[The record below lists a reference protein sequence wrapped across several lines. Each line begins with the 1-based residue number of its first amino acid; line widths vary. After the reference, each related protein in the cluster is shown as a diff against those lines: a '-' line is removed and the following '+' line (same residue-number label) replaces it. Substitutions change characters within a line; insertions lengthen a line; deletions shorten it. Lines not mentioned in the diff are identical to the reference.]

1 MANHRLFAIENLQ
14 DAQDAWKIFFNR
26 FYSPEVP
33 ENAKVEFDLEQR
45 NFLPRKDKNAKNK
58 RPSDIGG
65 RTDHSDDFDDFL
77 NGYTVRIPDNIELSE
92 IDFDCVKEAI
102 LQGDYE
108 ASVFKNEN
116 HVFYALWLFR
126 QDKISRQQLSTLL
139 AREQIPKDYPIVKT
153 FPILDNRGEFTK
165 DTKKMLISALKTSR
179 FTKLRNWHLE
189 RFRLLIQALPKSEQ
203 IFYVTECDPKNI
215 SIEGVTQLGNNLRNV
230 GSWERTKYKNNL
242 YDLHLSFGAIEARQ
256 IALNGVHGA
265 AANRSKIGVISTA
278 AIKEGVADNY
288 RLTAISINNS
298 GVDPTI
304 KDIHHFPVS
313 TMPAVTKH
321 DIYHA
326 QLHNTIPPEF
336 HMAFNHMKQI
346 ISNFTEVKSSL
357 LQWTLT
363 DREFPHFKGKSKNLD
378 SKKGAK
384 YFANILTPRNEYVQ
398 EHPFLFNDYSFHNL
412 SDDGIALIRDMVKES
427 EKWKK
432 LYKIDINYLGYPYD
446 KVIQQMRAF
455 IKTEKNNA
463 YNAKLFSLKY
473 RIFCVSSEVTY
484 QKISELINIV
494 KNTLTDSLKFENA
507 NYKEFKNRT
516 LLKYNKKEVINGNS
530 ALQVVLH
537 SYLISKFKTNSVQLD
552 HQLSS
557 LSKEFKSIRDGS
569 QLTEVK
575 IDDVCNNLNSLY
587 DKLTLLECSYKEIIQ
602 TRYSRRHALIDNCF
616 FFMKNPLTM
625 SQRKHIALLKAKM
638 NNLINE
644 HLAIIDVQE
653 KQQFKWAVENRFKL
667 IHHKD
672 SRINLDS
679 IYDDQT
685 SSLDVRV
692 SSLMRP

>member
-1 MANHRLFAIENLQ
+1 MANHGLFAIENLQ

-26 FYSPEVP
+26 FYSPKVP
-33 ENAKVEFDLEQR
+33 ENANVEFDIEQR
-45 NFLPRKDKNAKNK
+45 NFLPRKEKNAKNK
-58 RPSDIGG
+58 SPLDIGG

-153 FPILDNRGEFTK
+153 FPILDDRGEFTK
-165 DTKKMLISALKTSR
+165 DAKKMLISVLKTSQ

-189 RFRLLIQALPKSEQ
+189 RFRLLIQALPKSER

-215 SIEGVTQLGNNLRNV
+215 SIEGVTQLGNDLRNV

-278 AIKEGVADNY
+278 EIKEGVADNY
-288 RLTAISINNS
+288 RPTAISINNS
-298 GVDPTI
+298 GVAPTI
-304 KDIHHFPVS
+304 QNIHHFPVS

-346 ISNFTEVKSSL
+346 ILNFTKVKSSL

-363 DREFPHFKGKSKNLD
+363 DREFPDFKGKSKNFD

-384 YFANILTPRNEYVQ
+384 YFAKILFPKGFVQ
-398 EHPFLFNDYSFHNL
+398 ELPSLFNDYSFHNL
-412 SDDGIALIRDMVKES
+412 SDDGIAIIRDMVNES
-427 EKWKK
+427 EKWKN
-432 LYKIDINYLGYPYD
+432 LYKIDINYLDYPYD
-446 KVIQQMRAF
+446 KAIQQMRAF
-455 IKTEKNNA
+455 IKTEKIKLIMLN
-463 YNAKLFSLKY
+463 LFSLKY

-484 QKISELINIV
+484 QKISDIINTIED
-494 KNTLTDSLKFENA
+494 TLTDNLKFEKV
-507 NYKEFKNRT
+507 NYKEFKNRIV
-516 LLKYNKKEVINGNS
+516 LKYNKKEVINRSN
-530 ALQVVLH
+530 ALQVVLR
-537 SYLISKFKTNSVQLD
+537 SYLISKFKTNSDELHCQFL
-552 HQLSS
+552 L
-557 LSKEFKSIRDGS
+557 LSKEFKSIRDCS

-575 IDDVCNNLNSLY
+575 IDEVCNKLNSLY
-587 DKLTLLECSYKEIIQ
+587 DKLTLLERSYKKIIQ
-602 TRYSRRHALIDNCF
+602 TRYSRKHAFIDNLF
-616 FFMKNPLTM
+616 SSMKNPLTL
-625 SQRKHIALLKAKM
+625 SQRKHIAFLKAKM

-644 HLAIIDVQE
+644 HLVKIDVQE
-653 KQQFKWAVENRFKL
+653 KEQFKWVIENQFKL

-679 IYDDQT
+679 IFNQT
-685 SSLDVRV
+685 NSLDV
-692 SSLMRP
+692 SITPLTRP

>member
-1 MANHRLFAIENLQ
+1 MANHGLFAIENLQ

-26 FYSPEVP
+26 FYSPKVP
-33 ENAKVEFDLEQR
+33 ENANVEFDIEQR
-45 NFLPRKDKNAKNK
+45 NFLPRKEKNAKNK
-58 RPSDIGG
+58 SPLDIGG

-153 FPILDNRGEFTK
+153 FPILDDRGEFTK
-165 DTKKMLISALKTSR
+165 DAKKMLISVLKTSR

-189 RFRLLIQALPKSEQ
+189 RFRLLIQALPKSER

-215 SIEGVTQLGNNLRNV
+215 SIEGVTQLGNDLRNV

-278 AIKEGVADNY
+278 EIKEGVADNY
-288 RLTAISINNS
+288 RPTAISINNS
-298 GVDPTI
+298 GVAPTI
-304 KDIHHFPVS
+304 QNIHHFPVS
-313 TMPAVTKH
+313 TRLAVTKH

-326 QLHNTIPPEF
+326 QLHNTIPAEF

-346 ISNFTEVKSSL
+346 ISNFTKVKSSL

-363 DREFPHFKGKSKNLD
+363 DREFPDFKGKSKNFD

-384 YFANILTPRNEYVQ
+384 YFAKILFPKGFVQ
-398 EHPFLFNDYSFHNL
+398 ELPSLFNDYSFHNL
-412 SDDGIALIRDMVKES
+412 SDDGIAIIRDMVNES
-427 EKWKK
+427 EKWKN
-432 LYKIDINYLGYPYD
+432 LYKIDINYLDYPYD
-446 KVIQQMRAF
+446 KAIQQMRAF

-473 RIFCVSSEVTY
+473 RIFCDSSEVTY
-484 QKISELINIV
+484 QKISEIINTIE
-494 KNTLTDSLKFENA
+494 NTLTDNLKFENV

-516 LLKYNKKEVINGNS
+516 VLKYNKKEVINRSS
-530 ALQVVLH
+530 ALQVVLR
-537 SYLISKFKTNSVQLD
+537 SYLISKFKTNSDELD
-552 HQLSS
+552 CQFSLLSN
-557 LSKEFKSIRDGS
+557 EFKSIYDGS
-569 QLTEVK
+569 QLTNVK
-575 IDDVCNNLNSLY
+575 IDDVCNNLNSLF
-587 DKLTLLECSYKEIIQ
+587 DKLTLLEHSYKEIIQ
-602 TRYSRRHALIDNCF
+602 TRYSRRHARINCLF
-616 FFMKNPLTM
+616 FFMKNSLTM
-625 SQRKHIALLKAKM
+625 SQRKHIAFLKAKM

-644 HLAIIDVQE
+644 HLVKIIDVQE
-653 KQQFKWAVENRFKL
+653 KEQFKWVIENQFKL

-672 SRINLDS
+672 SRINFDS

-685 SSLDVRV
+685 NSLDIPTNLFT
-692 SSLMRP
+692 SL